1 MCCNI
6 VFVIVFEI
14 SEVKKP
20 GGKGELFLTV
30 EIVIGIT
37 VWVADR
43 EGTGETLV
51 LVVIFILMQRLVT
64 PGVFTL

>member
-30 EIVIGIT
+30 EIIIGII
-37 VWVADR
+37 V
-43 EGTGETLV
+43 
-51 LVVIFILMQRLVT
+51 
-64 PGVFTL
+64 